1 MKLKDNS
8 NKGSVSTEPF
18 YNSEII
24 AALAS
29 AHGRGGVA
37 VIRVSGNK
45 ALEACEDFLVGRKN
59 PEARK
64 AYLYKFIDP
73 ETSEV
78 IDEPLIL
85 YFKGPNSFTGEDCLE
100 IHCHGGPYIV
110 QNILRILFS
119 NGIRMAEPGEF
130 TKRAFLNGKMDLTE
144 AEGIKELI
152 DANSKQEFIAAR
164 QLSSG
169 KFAAAIEELRSE
181 IIGAMAYLEARID
194 FPDEGDTR
202 DVELQHVR
210 ERALGVL
217 ERLNKLDNSYDSG
230 RVAAEGLM
238 VSIVGAPNMGK
249 STLMNYLLRD
259 DRAIVTDIA
268 GTTRD
273 YLEEKCLIN
282 GRLIRLVDTAGV
294 RETEEV
300 VEKIGVERS
309 LELAKKSDL
318 VLMLCASTASKE
330 EVSYC
335 KEWIAELGEEKC
347 VFVETKADLAEASFG
362 ADFSISCTA
371 QTGLDTLE
379 KTLSEK
385 VDGYIGKLDNE
396 AFVSSA
402 RHHEAILKAK
412 NFVESFFAADS
423 EGQYE
428 EMLAFE
434 LLSASK
440 ALYSIIGSVE
450 NDDVLERIFS
460 EFCVGK

>member
-1 MKLKDNS
+1 MFKVPK
-8 NKGSVSTEPF
+8 
-18 YNSEII
+18 
-24 AALAS
+24 
-29 AHGRGGVA
+29 RQ
-37 VIRVSGNK
+37 
-45 ALEACEDFLVGRKN
+45 KN
-59 PEARK
+59 PEPRK
-64 AYLYKFIDP
+64 SYLYKFIDP
-73 ETSEV
+73 ESNET
-78 IDEPLIL
+78 IDEPLVL
-85 YFKGPNSFTGEDCLE
+85 YFKGPNSFTGEDSVE

-110 QNILRILFS
+110 QNILRVLFS
-119 NGIRMAEPGEF
+119 NGIRIAEPGEF

-144 AEGIKELI
+144 AEGIKELV

-169 KFAAAIEELRSE
+169 KFAKTIEDLRSE

-210 ERALGVL
+210 ERALRVL
-217 ERLNKLDNSYDSG
+217 ERLNKLDLSYDSG
-230 RVAAEGLM
+230 RVAANGLM

-259 DRAIVTDIA
+259 ERAIVTDIA

-273 YLEEKCLIN
+273 YLEERCLVN

-294 RETEEV
+294 RETDEV

-309 LELAKKSDL
+309 LKLAEKSDL
-318 VLMLCASTASKE
+318 VLMLIASTAEASE
-330 EVSYC
+330 IEYC
-335 KEWIAELGEEKC
+335 KSWMKKLGEDKC
-347 VFVETKADLAEASFG
+347 ILVETKSDLSGSNIADASL
-362 ADFSISCTA
+362 SISCKTES
-371 QTGLDTLE
+371 GLDALE
-379 KTLSEK
+379 KLLADK
-385 VDGYIGKLDNE
+385 VDGYIGDLE
-396 AFVSSA
+396 SEPFVSSA

-412 NFVESFFAADS
+412 TFVENFFSADS
-423 EGQYE
+423 DGQYE

>member
-1 MKLKDNS
+1 MNS
-8 NKGSVSTEPF
+8 PKELS
-18 YNSEII
+18 
-24 AALAS
+24 
-29 AHGRGGVA
+29 
-37 VIRVSGNK
+37 
-45 ALEACEDFLVGRKN
+45 
-59 PEARK
+59 
-64 AYLYKFIDP
+64 
-73 ETSEV
+73 
-78 IDEPLIL
+78 
-85 YFKGPNSFTGEDCLE
+85 
-100 IHCHGGPYIV
+100 
-110 QNILRILFS
+110 
-119 NGIRMAEPGEF
+119 
-130 TKRAFLNGKMDLTE
+130 LNGKMDLTE

-152 DANSKQEFIAAR
+152 DANSRQEFIAAR

-169 KFAAAIEELRSE
+169 KFASAIEDLRSE

-210 ERALGVL
+210 ERALKVL
-217 ERLNKLDNSYDSG
+217 EKLNKLDKSYDSG
-230 RVAAEGLM
+230 RVAADGLM

-259 DRAIVTDIA
+259 ERAIVTDIA

-309 LELAKKSDL
+309 LDLAQKSDL
-318 VLMLCASTASKE
+318 VLMLCSSTANSDE
-330 EVSYC
+330 IDYC
-335 KEWIAELGEEKC
+335 KQWMKRLGEEKC
-347 VFVETKADLAEASFG
+347 VFIETKADLAKLSFAS
-362 ADFSISCTA
+362 DLSISCTA
-371 QTGLDTLE
+371 QIGLETLE
-379 KTLSEK
+379 TTLSEK
-385 VDGYIGKLDNE
+385 VDGYIGRLDDE

-412 NFVESFFAADS
+412 SFVESFFAADS